1 MNQLSEPRVGSS
13 VAGRAGLGYLLYVIA
28 ACCFALNGTVAK
40 SILTSGVDAARLSQ
54 LRVTGAFLVLLLLF
68 AITRPATLRLTR
80 REIPLLI
87 GYGVAGIAMTQW
99 MYFVSLQYLPV
110 GIALLIEFTAPFM
123 VALWFRFGM
132 RQPVRRT
139 VWIALAIA
147 IAGLG
152 LVGQVWQG
160 FMLDGIGV
168 AFGFGAA
175 LALAIFYVLG
185 DVQMRKPDPRDP
197 GSLTMWAFGAAA
209 VFWAFVQPWWTFP
222 WHTFAGASLPMG
234 SAATPIPTWTLATW
248 MVVMGT
254 VVPFWLVL
262 ISLRYLR
269 ASQASVVG
277 MTEPLLAIAIAW
289 LALGE
294 AMTAVQIVGAFVVLG
309 GVLLAERSR

>member
-1 MNQLSEPRVGSS
+1 MNQLSEQRVGSS
-13 VAGRAGLGYLLYVIA
+13 IAGRTTLGYLLYVVA

-54 LRVTGAFLVLLLLF
+54 LRVSGAFVVMLVLF
-68 AITRPATLRLTR
+68 AATRPATLRLTR

-87 GYGVAGIAMTQW
+87 AYGVAGIAMTQW
-99 MYFVSLQYLPV
+99 MYFVALQYLPV
-110 GIALLIEFTAPFM
+110 GITLLIEFTAPFM

-132 RQPVRRT
+132 KQPVRKM

-147 IAGLG
+147 VVGLG

-160 FMLDGIGV
+160 FMLNGIGV

-175 LALAIFYVLG
+175 LALAIFYLLG
-185 DVQMRKPDPRDP
+185 DVQMRKPNPRDA

-209 VFWAFVQPWWTFP
+209 VFWALVQPWWSFP
-222 WHTFAGASLPMG
+222 WQTFAGSSLPMG
-234 SAATPIPTWTLATW
+234 AEATPIPTWTLATW

-262 ISLRYLR
+262 VSLRYLR

-277 MTEPLLAIAIAW
+277 MTEPLLAIVIAW
-289 LALGE
+289 VALGE
-294 AMTAVQIVGAFVVLG
+294 AMTAVQILGAFVVLG